1 MSADKRV
8 LFNDI
13 YTKNKGK
20 IFKLC
25 LGYAGDRD
33 VANDLMQDTFV
44 KVWNHLDTF
53 RNDAAVS
60 TWIYRIAVNTCLGY
74 LRTAKNKPSEALND
88 YIIETKQ
95 EEQIDTDVK
104 VQILYKS
111 ISKLEEN
118 DRLIITMVLDDL
130 EYSEI
135 AAISGISEGN
145 LRVRIH
151 RIKIR
156 LTEIY
161 KRTEQE
167 METAFM
173 SNKN

>member
-1 MSADKRV
+1 MTADKRA
-8 LFNDI
+8 LFEEI
-13 YTKNKGK
+13 YERNKGR
-20 IFKLC
+20 IYKLC
-25 LGYAGDRD
+25 LGYAGDHD
-33 VANDLMQDTFV
+33 VAKDLMQDTFV
-44 KVWNHLDTF
+44 KVWNHLDKF

-95 EEQIDTDVK
+95 EEKIDTDIK
-104 VQILYKS
+104 VQLLYKS

-118 DRLIITMVLDDL
+118 DRLIITMVLDDVA
-130 EYSEI
+130 YGDI
-135 AAISGISEGN
+135 ASISGITEGN

-151 RIKIR
+151 RIKLK

-167 METAFM
+167 METAFL
-173 SNKN
+173 KNNN